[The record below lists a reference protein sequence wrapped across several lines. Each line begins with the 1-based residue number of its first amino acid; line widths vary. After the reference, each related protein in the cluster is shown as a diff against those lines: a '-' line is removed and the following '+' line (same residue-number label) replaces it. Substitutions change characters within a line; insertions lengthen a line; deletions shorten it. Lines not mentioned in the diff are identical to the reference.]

1 MDGLDTDPQAIIQG
15 KTRIAHDPSLKSRR
29 LHISPHFPD
38 EPLNWPA
45 LIPFEL

>member
-1 MDGLDTDPQAIIQG
+1 MTDVKPLDPDQKTAAPIIN
-15 KTRIAHDPSLKSRR
+15 PY
-29 LHISPHFPD
+29 FPD